1 MKEIFAGLGVMSML
15 VVIVMIAVLIAMT
28 IDCVS
33 GWRKA
38 KLRGD
43 EHTSYAFSRSL
54 TKFLIYEGMCI
65 IGGCM
70 DVMVHFAWWQF
81 MESVYAVPLMTILIG
96 FVLCIVEAWSVKE
109 KADKK
114 QRKQIETAVAILTKA
129 LGKEAVSE
137 FIAEVLKTQMK
148 AKAAAVVAD
157 DEIAMPSQHTELN
170 EDNF

>member
-1 MKEIFAGLGVMSML
+1 MKEILDGLGVMSLL
-15 VVIVMIAVLIAMT
+15 VVMVMFMVIIAMT
-28 IDCVS
+28 VDCIS

-70 DVMVHFAWWQF
+70 DVMVHFAWYQF
-81 MESVYAVPLMTILIG
+81 MDTCYSVPMMTIAIG
-96 FVLCIVEAWSVKE
+96 IILCIVEAWSVKE

-114 QRKQIETAVAILTKA
+114 QRKQIDNAAAALAKILDKETILEFLRQQMKEKGAVA
-129 LGKEAVSE
+129 EAVVVESD
-137 FIAEVLKTQMK
+137 EV
-148 AKAAAVVAD
+148 
-157 DEIAMPSQHTELN
+157 
-170 EDNF
+170 